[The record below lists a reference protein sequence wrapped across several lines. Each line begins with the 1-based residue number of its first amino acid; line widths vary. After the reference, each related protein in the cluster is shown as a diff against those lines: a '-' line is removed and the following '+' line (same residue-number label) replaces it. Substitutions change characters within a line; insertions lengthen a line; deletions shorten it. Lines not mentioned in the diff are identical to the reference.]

1 MEKILLFLGFL
12 VIYGLFLASSAV
24 LVNRFLAKVKPTSMI
39 ENEILIIVPYL
50 FFFAFVF
57 IIGRF
62 FNFHLVLLSILF
74 SNIGLIFT
82 AIVWNLIGSPKT
94 PFKEIGGWAGGDF
107 GMKNVWLT
115 LFSQGL
121 ILILLIAFPILVGIN
136 FFSPASEEAIR
147 LVVLK
152 YSLILLLG
160 SYALTLPVLTGV
172 LSSGFIDEDTRARY
186 FINQFSGLI
195 AYSLFISL
203 LYWIF
208 NSGSAPGHNVQ
219 LGNLSFSLSPQ
230 VILVLML
237 FLLVFLV
244 LPYFIGVQKAKR
256 LKNDYLETTK
266 RLLSNIIDAINLSDE
281 NTIVVKIAVL
291 QKQIVAERN
300 KLTESDIG
308 IKTGLTFDGLT
319 SEYGLHPNEVL
330 LFKYYKIAR
339 PFDSRFGFY
348 DLLNTSYQDLEE
360 LKNAELSLQNAGEK
374 KQIQDKYIAHFQ
386 SFKDDLSKKEDSK
399 GKSNPA
405 LWIGIIALLSPVFS
419 QVISEFG
426 KYLIEIFKNTPQP

>member
-1 MEKILLFLGFL
+1 MEKILLFIGFL
-12 VIYGLFLASSAV
+12 LVYGLFLATSAV
-24 LVNRFLAKVKPTSMI
+24 LVNRFLVKVKPTSII
-39 ENEILIIVPYL
+39 ENEILIVVPYF

-62 FNFHLVLLSILF
+62 FNLHLVLLSILF
-74 SNIGLIFT
+74 SNVGLIFT

-115 LFSQGL
+115 IFSQGL
-121 ILILLIAFPILVGIN
+121 ILILLIGFPIMVGIN

-147 LVVLK
+147 LFVLK

-160 SYALTLPVLTGV
+160 SYVLTLPVLTGV

-208 NSGSAPGHNVQ
+208 NSGSASDHNFQ
-219 LGNLSFSLSPQ
+219 FGNLSFSLSPR
-230 VILVLML
+230 VILIIML
-237 FLLVFLV
+237 FLLIFLV

-256 LKNDYLETTK
+256 LKNDYLETNK

-281 NTIVVKIAVL
+281 NTIVTKIAVL
-291 QKQIVAERN
+291 QKQIIAERI
-300 KLTESDIG
+300 KLSESDKG
-308 IKTGLTFDGLT
+308 IKTGLKYDDLK
-319 SEYGLHPNEVL
+319 SEYELHPNEL
-330 LFKYYKIAR
+330 LLYKYYKIAR
-339 PFDSRFGFY
+339 TFDSRFGFY
-348 DLLNTSYQDLEE
+348 DILNTTYQDLEE
-360 LKNAELSLQNAGEK
+360 LKNSVLSQQNSEEK
-374 KQIQDKYIAHFQ
+374 KQLQEKYIAHFRF
-386 SFKDDLSKKEDSK
+386 FKDDLSKKEDSK
-399 GKSNPA
+399 GKSNPT